1 MKNRLIFAI
10 SIITLFSCNNTETS
24 EKAIGDK
31 TIQLFPKSHINFS
44 PDENKTNLEDSIIK
58 IDNGRILLR
67 KIILPKYNK
76 NVAVSLSAELTS
88 AGDPWDKTGSLFI
101 IPKSSKLNFLT
112 ENKKFNMLFSKNN
125 DQDLF
130 PGIVTEKEYNPSI
143 EILRFMTPFGVG
155 FYSEDPKLQLRKP
168 VYIPKWENKVVWDED
183 VTQLLSELE
192 GEVWVGVF
200 IDVWTKE
207 GYNFEAKLIYNE
219 SDAPVDPYRESKVIP
234 LVNTNRYIGPERLFD
249 GFNRKDIEV
258 EFNIPKGYSSANL
271 YYITTGHGGH
281 SGGDEFV
288 KKVNIVSVDGSVLY
302 NEVPWR
308 DDCASFRRF
317 NPHSGVWTEKRLA
330 RTGNLKTGDTAE
342 KEIEEFV
349 ASSDYSRSNWCP
361 GSQVDPIVM
370 PLKNI
375 SGGKH
380 ILKIS
385 ITEAQKE
392 IEGEMNHWNVSAY
405 IVLRK

>member
-1 MKNRLIFAI
+1 MKKIIFFAI
-10 SIITLFSCNNTETS
+10 AITTFLSSCNSPKETVS
-24 EKAIGDK
+24 LGDK
-31 TIQLFPKSHINFS
+31 TVQLFPKIHMNFS
-44 PDENKTNLEDSIIK
+44 PDENKTNLKDSIIK
-58 IDNGRILLR
+58 IESGRILLR
-67 KIILPKYNK
+67 KITLPKYEK
-76 NVAVSLSAELTS
+76 NVRVNLDVTLTS
-88 AGDPWDKTGSLFI
+88 AGDPWDKTGSLFL
-101 IPKSSKLNFLT
+101 IPKSSDLNFLT
-112 ENKKFNMLFSKNN
+112 ENKKFENLFSKGEE
-125 DQDLF
+125 QDYF
-130 PGIVTEKEYNPSI
+130 PGIVSTDGYAPAV

-155 FYSEDPKLQLRKP
+155 FYSEAPKLQKRKP
-168 VYIPKWENKVVWDED
+168 VYIPKWENKVVWNDD

-207 GYNFEAKLIYNE
+207 GYNFEAKLTYKE
-219 SDAPVDPYRESKVIP
+219 SDAPVDPYRESKVIT

-258 EFNIPKGYSSANL
+258 EFEIPAAYTHVNL

-288 KKVNIVSVDGSVLY
+288 KKKNIVSVDGEVLY

-317 NPHSGVWTEKRLA
+317 NPHSGVWTEKRVA
-330 RTGNLKTGDTAE
+330 VTGNLKTGDV
-342 KEIEEFV
+342 KESEISEFV

-361 GSQVDPIVM
+361 GSQVAPIVL

-375 SGGKH
+375 SEGKH
-380 ILKIS
+380 TLKIS
-385 ITEAQKE
+385 IPEAQQEK
-392 IEGEMNHWNVSAY
+392 EGEMNHWNVSAY
-405 IVLRK
+405 IVLTK